1 MSRLVISRQQSVCT
15 NDYNSLRSV
24 LHGSIVLRLMVNQ
37 VVINSLSWCNMSSF
51 AMQKTVFYC
60 SGYIK
65 HFLICFFNIICM
77 VEKIKIKKRHSM
89 SVSSYACRGS
99 NPGPS
104 D

>member
-1 MSRLVISRQQSVCT
+1 
-15 NDYNSLRSV
+15 
-24 LHGSIVLRLMVNQ
+24 
-37 VVINSLSWCNMSSF
+37 
-51 AMQKTVFYC
+51 
-60 SGYIK
+60 
-65 HFLICFFNIICM
+65 M